1 MISERSR
8 LKVVELKV
16 VSAFWS
22 RPIETP
28 MSAKSFITVPG
39 GKCAEPLNAMCSRKW
54 ATPRSLAVSSS
65 LPAPILRMI
74 VTLRV
79 PARRMTP

>member
-1 MISERSR
+1 M
-8 LKVVELKV
+8 VESKV

-39 GKCAEPLNAMCSRKW
+39 AKCVEPLKDMCSRKW
-54 ATPRSLAVSSS
+54 ATPRSFCVSSS
-65 LPAPILRMI
+65 LPAPTLRMTA
-74 VTLRV
+74 TLRV

>member
-1 MISERSR
+1 M
-8 LKVVELKV
+8 VESKA

-28 MSAKSFITVPG
+28 MSAKRFNTEPG
-39 GKCAEPLNAMCSRKW
+39 GKLWEPLKAMCSRKW
-54 ATPRSLAVSSS
+54 ATPCSLGFSPP
-65 LPAPILRMI
+65 LPAPTRRIT